1 MSNRPTSALYEEIP
15 EIDDQYTPLQ
25 RHESNQI
32 DDQYTPFQRPESN
45 NEDDGEYLQPMTTNL
60 SGATRDNTMSQD
72 GVSFSSIILYF
83 VLRRNILKHILHLDV
98 IYK

>member
-15 EIDDQYTPLQ
+15 EIDDQYAPLQ

-32 DDQYTPFQRPESN
+32 DDQYTSFQRPESN
-45 NEDDGEYLQPMTTNL
+45 HEDDGEHLQPVTTNL

-72 GVSFSSIILYF
+72 GVSFSSIRPSKTDILF
-83 VLRRNILKHILHLDV
+83 CKGTI
-98 IYK
+98 